1 MGDISKA
8 DKEKKDLK
16 RKFKDTG
23 KADGIAHNHGSA
35 KRFKM

>member
-1 MGDISKA
+1 MQSISKA

-16 RKFKDTG
+16 RKAKDSGMAMEKT
-23 KADGIAHNHGSA
+23 HNHTSA